1 MRSKYGKPS
10 REASAARR
18 VGLPV
23 ALASLILSAAAVAAQ
38 PGEAVLAGCGLLS
51 TGQTAAAT
59 VQFSRALAERP
70 QCPEAR
76 VGWGA
81 ALLREGEPE
90 RALTEFQAALDLN
103 PDWPPARLGRAAAL
117 LLLGRWQEAEAE
129 YAALASQDV
138 PEAEEAAAGQAWTLC
153 AQGRF
158 AEAQAL
164 LQARPGPEVGPAL
177 AAYVLSACE
186 FALNPDSAQVRDGA
200 SAARGSYVGLGSCLT
215 APGAAWLRISPLAVL
230 PAPPL
235 PLVPEQHA
243 PATLRVLSPAA
254 GAVVGGRIALQ
265 VAGSLRQAPER
276 VLASLGNRVV
286 GMSETLTFPEPLDTT
301 TWPSGEHWLSVE
313 ARDRRGEVLG
323 RGSVRI
329 VVPER
334 DLTLAEPTEPPDPW
348 VGQTLSRLLAPRLL
362 PGVAEQLRGE
372 VAWHQGR
379 LVEAEAR
386 LAEAF
391 RADPYLPRVREELL
405 TVSRALGLPVMQ
417 TAAAVRQVP
426 GGQRAVALTFDDG
439 PHPKI
444 TPFIL
449 DQLDRVGARAT
460 FFLVGKQVEMYPD
473 LTREIVARGHEV
485 ASHSYT
491 HQDLTS
497 LTELDVERE
506 LAASRAMIAAVTG
519 VQVVYFRPPGGNY
532 DARVARAASLWGFT
546 PVFWTCNICDFY
558 QNPRAHVV
566 SGMMKRIE
574 PGGIILLHNGEDLT
588 TAILPDLLRAL
599 RGAGYRL
606 DSIGAL
612 LATRSTDPSARN
624 YPAE

>member
-1 MRSKYGKPS
+1 MKSKCGKPS
-10 REASAARR
+10 CGAPAARR

-23 ALASLILSAAAVAAQ
+23 VLGWFILSAGGVAAQ
-38 PGEAVLAGCGLLS
+38 PGEAVLAGCALLS

-90 RALTEFQAALDLN
+90 RALIEFEAALDLN

-117 LLLGRWQEAEAE
+117 LLLGRWDEAEAE
-129 YAALASQDV
+129 YAALAGREI
-138 PEAEEAAAGQAWTLC
+138 PEAEEAAAGQAWALC

-158 AEAQAL
+158 A
-164 LQARPGPEVGPAL
+164 QARETLQGRPRGEVNSAL

-186 FALNPDSAQVRDGA
+186 FALAPETAQVRDGA
-200 SAARGSYVGLGSCLT
+200 SAAMGSYVGLGSCLT

-235 PLVPEQHA
+235 PPAPEQQA
-243 PATLRVLSPAA
+243 PAPLRVLSPAA
-254 GAVVGGRIALQ
+254 GAVVGGRLTLR
-265 VAGSLRQAPER
+265 VAGSLPREPQR
-276 VLASLGNRVV
+276 VLASLGSRVV
-286 GMSETLTFPEPLDTT
+286 GMSDTLIFPEPLDTT

-323 RGSVRI
+323 RGSVRV

-348 VGQTLSRLLAPRLL
+348 VRQTLSRLLAPRLL
-362 PGVAEQLRGE
+362 PGVVEQLRGE

-379 LVEAEAR
+379 LVEAEVR

-426 GGQRAVALTFDDG
+426 GGERAVALTFDDG

-449 DQLDRVGARAT
+449 DQLDRAGARAT

-491 HQDLTS
+491 HQDLTR

-506 LAASRAMIAAVTG
+506 LAASRAMTAAVTG

-532 DARVARAASLWGFT
+532 DAQVARAASLWGFT

-558 QNPRAHVV
+558 QNPKAHVV
-566 SGMMKRIE
+566 SGMMRRIE
-574 PGGIILLHNGEDLT
+574 PGGILLLHNGEDLT
-588 TAILPDLLRAL
+588 TEILRDLLRAL

-606 DSIGAL
+606 DSVGAL
-612 LATRSTDPSARN
+612 LATRSSGPSARN

>member
-1 MRSKYGKPS
+1 V
-10 REASAARR
+10 A
-18 VGLPV
+18 GL
-23 ALASLILSAAAVAAQ
+23 LILSAAGVRAQ
-38 PGEAVLAGCGLLS
+38 PGEAVLAGCGLL
-51 TGQTAAAT
+51 TIGQTAAAT
-59 VQFSRALAERP
+59 VQFSRALAETP

-81 ALLREGEPE
+81 ALLREGEPD
-90 RALTEFQAALDLN
+90 RALTEFEAALDLN
-103 PDWPPARLGRAAAL
+103 PHWPPARLGRAAAL
-117 LLLGRWQEAEAE
+117 LLLGRWGEAEAE
-129 YAALASQDV
+129 YAVLASQEIA
-138 PEAEEAAAGQAWTLC
+138 EAEEAAAGQAWALC

-158 AEAQAL
+158 ADAREVLLVRPRGEA
-164 LQARPGPEVGPAL
+164 GSVL

-186 FALNPDSAQVRDGA
+186 LALSPETARVRDEA

-215 APGAAWLRISPLAVL
+215 APGAAWLHISPLAVL

-235 PLVPEQHA
+235 GPA
-243 PATLRVLSPAA
+243 PAEPAPAPLRILSPVP
-254 GAVVGGRIALQ
+254 GAVVGGRLTLR
-265 VAGSLRQAPER
+265 VAGSLRQEPER

-286 GMSETLTFPEPLDTT
+286 GMSDTLTFPEPLDTT
-301 TWPSGEHWLSVE
+301 TWASGEHWLTVE
-313 ARDRRGEVLG
+313 ARDRRGQVVG

-334 DLTLAEPTEPPDPW
+334 DLTLAEPTGSPDPW
-348 VGQTLSRLLAPRLL
+348 VRQTLSRLLAPCLL

-372 VAWHQGR
+372 VAWYQGR
-379 LVEAEAR
+379 LVEAEVR

-417 TAAAVRQVP
+417 TAAPLRQMP

-449 DQLDRVGARAT
+449 DQLDRAGARAT

-473 LTREIVARGHEV
+473 LAREIVARGHEV

-497 LTELDVERE
+497 LTPLDVERE
-506 LAASRAMIAAVTG
+506 LAASRAIIAAVTG

-532 DARVARAASLWGFT
+532 DSQVARAASLWGFT

-566 SGMMKRIE
+566 SGMMRRIE
-574 PGGIILLHNGEDLT
+574 PGGILLLHNGEDLT
-588 TAILPDLLRAL
+588 TAILPELLQAL
-599 RGAGYRL
+599 KAAGYRL
-606 DSIGAL
+606 DSVGAL
-612 LATRSTDPSARN
+612 LGTRSTAPSARN